1 MAESKSA
8 QQVREI
14 TDKLEQGIKELF
26 ESERFKEYLRTM
38 SKFYHYSFSN
48 TLLIAMQKPEATYV
62 AGYTSWQRNFD
73 RQVMKGEKGIKILA
87 PAPYKAKEERE
98 KIDPSTQKPVLDAD
112 GKPIT
117 ETVEV
122 MRPAFKVVSVFD
134 ISQTDGKELPD
145 IIVDE
150 LSGSVENYT
159 AFFEALKQDSPV
171 PISFEDIPGGA
182 KGYFSPIEN
191 RIAIQ
196 EGMSEIQTIKTAI
209 HEIAHAKLHSI
220 DRPEPEPAWK
230 IVMISDGGTK
240 RDFLSGFASETE
252 ANEAAEREGWRFVD
266 ENRFEWRLEVEEDT
280 SAVQEMRKDRHT
292 KEVEAESV
300 AYTVCQRYGIETSD
314 YSFGYIAGWSSDKET
329 KELKGS
335 LETIRKTAA
344 EMIDSIDA
352 KLKVLLAEKTTEN
365 EVAVSIGEKGFIEVH
380 KTGGG
385 FAYSLFDLAYSR
397 KDYGFVPDPEST
409 AHSVM
414 ESLCLELGV
423 LDLDTRKVDYLEL
436 MKRVTTE
443 MKIELDNQSSKANKR
458 TPLGDAGIPVYTETA
473 DHAHVAGETDAY
485 RLSAQANIACRDTI
499 ERTISEYY
507 GNNRLAAESAVTS
520 VLEKFSPE
528 RVQYVLANTVQHK
541 DWDGRISQ
549 KAKTW
554 AKDIPVCPELSTRFI
569 VDKAHPGLTDLFIT
583 EFMRQMN
590 VQERRQEAEAQTQ
603 NPEVAAWERD
613 EVVSIE
619 KTVVEVK
626 APTAEQPQGAA
637 APKHR
642 LTPEE
647 KQIRDAVMD
656 TLKAQIAHNNDGML
670 STYRSS
676 EQSFRVMARKGVRIE
691 GNTVTQNGEPLF
703 TIHRRHSAKKTQGCF
718 RELTPT
724 LEYVRQE
731 KKQEKPS
738 IRDQLKAAAKSQP
751 EKKAP
756 AKAKSHDMEL

>member
-112 GKPIT
+112 GKPVT

-150 LSGSVENYT
+150 LSGSVENYA
-159 AFFEALKQDSPV
+159 AFFEALKQESPA
-171 PISFEDIPGGA
+171 PIAFEDIPGGA
-182 KGYFSPIEN
+182 KGYFSPVEN

-220 DRPEPEPAWK
+220 DRPEPEPSWK

-352 KLKVLLAEKTTEN
+352 KLKVLLSEKAQSAEKDAEAPA
-365 EVAVSIGEKGFIEVH
+365 E
-380 KTGGG
+380 
-385 FAYSLFDLAYSR
+385 
-397 KDYGFVPDPEST
+397 PMPE
-409 AHSVM
+409 APIY
-414 ESLCLELGV
+414 
-423 LDLDTRKVDYLEL
+423 R
-436 MKRVTTE
+436 
-443 MKIELDNQSSKANKR
+443 
-458 TPLGDAGIPVYTETA
+458 ETA
-473 DHAHVAGETDAY
+473 NYAYEAGELEAY
-485 RLSAQANIACRDTI
+485 RASFAANEKCRDAI
-499 ERTISEYY
+499 EAAITSNY
-507 GNNRLAAESAVTS
+507 GDNRLDADAAVKS
-520 VLEKFSPE
+520 VLEQFSPE
-528 RVQYVLANTVQHK
+528 RVRYILANTIQQK
-541 DWDGRISQ
+541 DFDGRIPQ
-549 KAKTW
+549 PLKEW
-554 AKDIPVCPELSTRFI
+554 AKSVEVCPENASRFV
-569 VDKAHPGLTDLFIT
+569 VDKANPGLTALFVDAFRQQTEPQKDVLSEKAAERDPEVVAWENDEIT
-583 EFMRQMN
+583 SIEVKTEEVKSPFAPLP
-590 VQERRQEAEAQTQ
+590 EEAE
-603 NPEVAAWERD
+603 
-613 EVVSIE
+613 
-619 KTVVEVK
+619 K
-626 APTAEQPQGAA
+626 APKA
-637 APKHR
+637 HR
-642 LTPEE
+642 LTAEE
-647 KQIRDAVMD
+647 KEIKAAVMD
-656 TLKAQIAHNNDGML
+656 TLKGQIAYHNDGMRA
-670 STYRSS
+670 SYRASNH
-676 EQSFRVMARKGVRIE
+676 SFNVLARNGVRIE

-703 TIHRRHSAKKTQGCF
+703 AIHRRHSAKKTQGCY

-724 LEYVRQE
+724 LEYIRRE

-738 IRDQLKAAAKSQP
+738 IRDQLKAAAKSQS
-751 EKKAP
+751 EKKSP

>member
-112 GKPIT
+112 GKPVT

-150 LSGSVENYT
+150 LSGSVENYA
-159 AFFEALKQDSPV
+159 AFFEALKQESPA
-171 PISFEDIPGGA
+171 PIAFEDIPGGA
-182 KGYFSPIEN
+182 KGYFSPVEN

-252 ANEAAEREGWRFVD
+252 ANEAAEHEGWRFVD

-352 KLKVLLAEKTTEN
+352 KLKVLLAEKAQSAEKDTEAPA
-365 EVAVSIGEKGFIEVH
+365 EPI
-380 KTGGG
+380 
-385 FAYSLFDLAYSR
+385 
-397 KDYGFVPDPEST
+397 PE
-409 AHSVM
+409 APIY
-414 ESLCLELGV
+414 
-423 LDLDTRKVDYLEL
+423 R
-436 MKRVTTE
+436 
-443 MKIELDNQSSKANKR
+443 
-458 TPLGDAGIPVYTETA
+458 ETA
-473 DHAHVAGETDAY
+473 NYAYEAGELEAY
-485 RLSAQANIACRDTI
+485 RASFAANEKCRDAI
-499 ERTISEYY
+499 EAAITSNY
-507 GNNRLAAESAVTS
+507 GDNRLDADAAVKS
-520 VLEKFSPE
+520 VLEQFSPE
-528 RVQYVLANTVQHK
+528 RVRYILANTIQQK
-541 DWDGRISQ
+541 DFDGRIPQ
-549 KAKTW
+549 PLKEW
-554 AKDIPVCPELSTRFI
+554 AKSVEVCPENASRFV
-569 VDKAHPGLTDLFIT
+569 VDKANPGLTALFVDAFRQQTEPQKDVLSEKAEERDPEVVAWENDEIT
-583 EFMRQMN
+583 SIEVKTEEVKSPFAPLP
-590 VQERRQEAEAQTQ
+590 EEAE
-603 NPEVAAWERD
+603 
-613 EVVSIE
+613 
-619 KTVVEVK
+619 K
-626 APTAEQPQGAA
+626 APKT
-637 APKHR
+637 HR
-642 LTPEE
+642 LTAEE
-647 KQIRDAVMD
+647 KEIKAAVMD
-656 TLKAQIAHNNDGML
+656 KLKGQIAYHNDGMRA
-670 STYRSS
+670 SYRASNH
-676 EQSFRVMARKGVRIE
+676 SFNVLARNGVRIE

-703 TIHRRHSAKKTQGCF
+703 AIHRRHSVKKTQGCY

-724 LEYVRQE
+724 LEYIRQG

-738 IRDQLKAAAKSQP
+738 IRDQLKAAAKSQS
-751 EKKAP
+751 EKKSP

>member
-112 GKPIT
+112 GKPVT

-150 LSGSVENYT
+150 LSGSVENYA
-159 AFFEALKQDSPV
+159 AFFEALKQESPA
-171 PISFEDIPGGA
+171 PIAFEDIPGGA
-182 KGYFSPIEN
+182 KGYFSPVEN

-220 DRPEPEPAWK
+220 DRPEPEPSWK

-240 RDFLSGFASETE
+240 RDFLSGFASETD
-252 ANEAAEREGWRFVD
+252 ANEAAEREGWRFID

-352 KLKVLLAEKTTEN
+352 KLKVLLAEK
-365 EVAVSIGEKGFIEVH
+365 AQSAEKDAEAPAEPI
-380 KTGGG
+380 
-385 FAYSLFDLAYSR
+385 
-397 KDYGFVPDPEST
+397 PE
-409 AHSVM
+409 APIY
-414 ESLCLELGV
+414 
-423 LDLDTRKVDYLEL
+423 R
-436 MKRVTTE
+436 
-443 MKIELDNQSSKANKR
+443 
-458 TPLGDAGIPVYTETA
+458 ETA
-473 DHAHVAGETDAY
+473 NYAY
-485 RLSAQANIACRDTI
+485 EADELESYRASLAANVECRKAI
-499 ERTISEYY
+499 EAAISSNY
-507 GNNRLAAESAVTS
+507 GDNRLDADAAVKS
-520 VLEKFSPE
+520 VLEQFSPE
-528 RVQYVLANTVQHK
+528 RVRYVLANTIQQK
-541 DWDGRISQ
+541 DFDGRIPQ
-549 KAKTW
+549 PLKEW
-554 AKDIPVCPELSTRFI
+554 AKSVEVCPENASRFL
-569 VDKAHPGLTDLFIT
+569 VDKPNPGLTALFVDAFRQQT
-583 EFMRQMN
+583 EPQKE
-590 VQERRQEAEAQTQ
+590 VTSEKTEERD
-603 NPEVAAWERD
+603 PEVVAWEND
-613 EVVSIE
+613 EITSIE
-619 KTVVEVK
+619 VKTVEVK
-626 APTAEQPQGAA
+626 SPFAPLPEEAVK
-637 APKHR
+637 APKAHR
-642 LTPEE
+642 LTAEE
-647 KQIRDAVMD
+647 KEIKAAVMG
-656 TLKAQIAHNNDGML
+656 TLKGQIAYNNDGMRA
-670 STYRSS
+670 SYRASNH
-676 EQSFRVMARKGVRIE
+676 SFNLLARSGVKIE

-703 TIHRRHSAKKTQGCF
+703 KIHRRHAARKTQGCY
-718 RELTPT
+718 RELMPT
-724 LEYVRQE
+724 LEYVKQE
-731 KKQEKPS
+731 QKQEKPS
-738 IRDQLKAAAKSQP
+738 IRDQLKAAAKQQP
-751 EKKAP
+751 EKKSP
-756 AKAKSHDMEL
+756 VKSKTHDMEL

>member
-112 GKPIT
+112 GKPVT

-150 LSGSVENYT
+150 LSGSVENYA
-159 AFFEALKQDSPV
+159 AFFEALKQESPA
-171 PISFEDIPGGA
+171 PIAFEDIPGGA
-182 KGYFSPIEN
+182 KGYFSPVEN

-220 DRPEPEPAWK
+220 DRPEPEPTWK

-314 YSFGYIAGWSSDKET
+314 YSFGYIAGWSSGKET
-329 KELKGS
+329 KELKSS
-335 LETIRKTAA
+335 LDTIRKTAA
-344 EMIDSIDA
+344 EMIEGIDA
-352 KLKVLLAEKTTEN
+352 KLKVLLAEKAQSAEM
-365 EVAVSIGEKGFIEVH
+365 EVEAPVKEAVPEEKPEVPI
-380 KTGGG
+380 
-385 FAYSLFDLAYSR
+385 YR
-397 KDYGFVPDPEST
+397 
-409 AHSVM
+409 
-414 ESLCLELGV
+414 
-423 LDLDTRKVDYLEL
+423 
-436 MKRVTTE
+436 
-443 MKIELDNQSSKANKR
+443 
-458 TPLGDAGIPVYTETA
+458 ETA
-473 DHAHVAGETDAY
+473 NYAYEAGELESY
-485 RLSAQANIACRDTI
+485 RASLAANVECRRAI
-499 ERTISEYY
+499 EAAISSNY
-507 GNNRLAAESAVTS
+507 GDNRLDADAAVKS
-520 VLEKFSPE
+520 VLEQFSPE
-528 RVQYVLANTVQHK
+528 RVRYVLANTIQQK
-541 DWDGRISQ
+541 DFDGRIPQ
-549 KAKTW
+549 PLKEWAKTV
-554 AKDIPVCPELSTRFI
+554 DVCPENASRFL
-569 VDKAHPGLTDLFIT
+569 VDKPNPGLTALFVDAFRQQT
-583 EFMRQMN
+583 EPQKE
-590 VQERRQEAEAQTQ
+590 VTSEKTEERD
-603 NPEVAAWERD
+603 PEVVAWEND
-613 EVVSIE
+613 EITSIE
-619 KTVVEVK
+619 VKTVEVK
-626 APTAEQPQGAA
+626 SPFAPLPEEAA
-637 APKHR
+637 KAPKGHR
-642 LTPEE
+642 LTAEE
-647 KQIRDAVMD
+647 KEIKAAVMD
-656 TLKAQIAHNNDGML
+656 TLKGQIAYNNDGMRA
-670 STYRSS
+670 SYRSS
-676 EQSFRVMARKGVRIE
+676 NHSFNLLARNGVRIE

-703 TIHRRHSAKKTQGCF
+703 KIHRRHAARKTQGCY
-718 RELTPT
+718 RELMPT
-724 LEYVRQE
+724 LEYVKQE
-731 KKQEKPS
+731 QKQEKPS
-738 IRDQLKAAAKSQP
+738 IRDQLRTAAKQQP
-751 EKKAP
+751 EKKSP
-756 AKAKSHDMEL
+756 VKSKTHDMEL

>member
-98 KIDPSTQKPVLDAD
+98 KIDPATQKPILDAD
-112 GKPIT
+112 GKPVT

-150 LSGSVENYT
+150 LSGSVENYA
-159 AFFEALKQDSPV
+159 AFFEALKQESPA
-171 PISFEDIPGGA
+171 PIAFEDIPGGA
-182 KGYFSPIEN
+182 KGYFSPVEN

-220 DRPEPEPAWK
+220 DRPEPEPSWK

-252 ANEAAEREGWRFVD
+252 ANEAAEREGWRFID

-352 KLKVLLAEKTTEN
+352 KLKVLLAEKTHEQTQEIP
-365 EVAVSIGEKGFIEVH
+365 EPYKEEKQSYHDVPIYREMANY
-380 KTGGG
+380 
-385 FAYSLFDLAYSR
+385 AY
-397 KDYGFVPDPEST
+397 E
-409 AHSVM
+409 
-414 ESLCLELGV
+414 
-423 LDLDTRKVDYLEL
+423 
-436 MKRVTTE
+436 
-443 MKIELDNQSSKANKR
+443 
-458 TPLGDAGIPVYTETA
+458 
-473 DHAHVAGETDAY
+473 AGELDAY
-485 RLSAQANIACRDTI
+485 RASLDANMACKEAI
-499 ERTISEYY
+499 EAAISENYVDY
-507 GNNRLAAESAVTS
+507 RLSTRVAVET
-520 VLEKFSPE
+520 VLEQFSEE
-528 RVQYVLANTVQHK
+528 RVQYVLANTVQHNLHDGRYHAENK
-541 DWDGRISQ
+541 DWAGKIS
-549 KAKTW
+549 
-554 AKDIPVCPELSTRFI
+554 VCEENSESYI
-569 VDKAHPGLTDLFIT
+569 VSQVHPGLVNLFINQFKELLPEIT
-583 EFMRQMN
+583 
-590 VQERRQEAEAQTQ
+590 QEQHDTVSS
-603 NPEVAAWERD
+603 PEP
-613 EVVSIE
+613 E
-619 KTVVEVK
+619 KTVVS
-626 APTAEQPQGAA
+626 
-637 APKHR
+637 KHR
-642 LTPEE
+642 LTPDE
-647 KQIRDAVMD
+647 KAIKDAVMD
-656 TLKAQIAHNNDGML
+656 TLKARIAYANDGMR
-670 STYRSS
+670 STVKASA
-676 EQSFRVMARKGVRIE
+676 QSQKIMARNGVKIE

-703 TIHRRHSAKKTQGCF
+703 AIHRRYSAKKTQGCY

-724 LEYVRQE
+724 LEYIRQE
-731 KKQEKPS
+731 IKQEKPS

-756 AKAKSHDMEL
+756 ARARSHDMGLE

>member
-112 GKPIT
+112 GKPVT

-150 LSGSVENYT
+150 LSGSVENYA
-159 AFFEALKQDSPV
+159 AFFEALKQESPA
-171 PISFEDIPGGA
+171 PIAFEDIPGGA
-182 KGYFSPIEN
+182 KGYFSPVEN

-352 KLKVLLAEKTTEN
+352 KLKVLLAEK
-365 EVAVSIGEKGFIEVH
+365 AQSAEKDAEAPAEPI
-380 KTGGG
+380 
-385 FAYSLFDLAYSR
+385 
-397 KDYGFVPDPEST
+397 PE
-409 AHSVM
+409 APIY
-414 ESLCLELGV
+414 
-423 LDLDTRKVDYLEL
+423 R
-436 MKRVTTE
+436 
-443 MKIELDNQSSKANKR
+443 
-458 TPLGDAGIPVYTETA
+458 ETA
-473 DHAHVAGETDAY
+473 NYAYEAGELEAY
-485 RLSAQANIACRDTI
+485 RASFAANEKCRDAI
-499 ERTISEYY
+499 EAAITSNY
-507 GNNRLAAESAVTS
+507 GDNRLDADAAVKS
-520 VLEKFSPE
+520 VLEQFSPE
-528 RVQYVLANTVQHK
+528 RVRYILANTIQQK
-541 DWDGRISQ
+541 DFDGRIPQ
-549 KAKTW
+549 PLKEW
-554 AKDIPVCPELSTRFI
+554 AKSVEVCPENASRFV
-569 VDKAHPGLTDLFIT
+569 VDKANPGLTALFVDAFRQQTEPQKDVLSEKAEERGPEVVAWENDEIT
-583 EFMRQMN
+583 SIEVKTEEVKSPFAPLP
-590 VQERRQEAEAQTQ
+590 EEAE
-603 NPEVAAWERD
+603 
-613 EVVSIE
+613 
-619 KTVVEVK
+619 K
-626 APTAEQPQGAA
+626 APKA
-637 APKHR
+637 HR
-642 LTPEE
+642 LTAEE
-647 KQIRDAVMD
+647 KEIKAAVMD
-656 TLKAQIAHNNDGML
+656 KLKGQIAYHNDGMRA
-670 STYRSS
+670 TYRSS
-676 EQSFRVMARKGVRIE
+676 DHFFNVLARNGVRIE

-703 TIHRRHSAKKTQGCF
+703 AIHRRHSAKKTQGCY

-724 LEYVRQE
+724 LEYIRQE